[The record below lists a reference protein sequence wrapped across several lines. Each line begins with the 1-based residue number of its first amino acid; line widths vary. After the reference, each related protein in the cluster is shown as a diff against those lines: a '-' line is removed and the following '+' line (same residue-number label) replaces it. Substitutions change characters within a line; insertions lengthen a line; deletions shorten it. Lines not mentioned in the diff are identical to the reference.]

1 MNYLYYTAPSA
12 VQSTLTEGNM
22 DHSTSAPFGPMSHN
36 VELYT
41 ARLFIQGSISGSF
54 KRTSDL
60 INRRDKDFFTVLNAG
75 VTPLGQTSATASRVS
90 TPVMVGRDHVQFV
103 ATAPQQTQGKS
114 GGTASSPGRE
124 YYVQKTPHPCYALTD
139 TFIIY
144 GHCHLLSGTTLENL
158 LTIPDPFIP
167 LTKATIYLIA
177 RPNASWQRELVVVNK
192 AKLEVIYL
200 VE

>member
-1 MNYLYYTAPSA
+1 
-12 VQSTLTEGNM
+12 M
-22 DHSTSAPFGPMSHN
+22 DHFISGPSGPTSHS

-41 ARLFIQGSISGSF
+41 AQFFIQGSISGPF

-60 INRRDKDFFTVLNAG
+60 INRRDKDFFAVLNAG
-75 VTPLGQTSATASRVS
+75 LTPLGQASATTNKVA

-103 ATAPQQTQGKS
+103 ATASQPSQTAQGQPPGS
-114 GGTASSPGRE
+114 AASQGRE
-124 YYVQKTPHPCYALTD
+124 YYIQKMSHACYALTD

-158 LTIPDPFIP
+158 LVIPDPFIP
-167 LTKATIYLIA
+167 LTKATIYLVA
-177 RPNASWQRELVVVNK
+177 RPNASWQRDLVVVNK

-200 VE
+200 VEGSET